1 MTWQEWSNSLI
12 SGGRYADEEKDPDF
26 KIRLGILA
34 QLEGEYLKLY
44 YCIPMCASAV
54 PEILSFKNSYY
65 ADEYNIM
72 YGFGGLMLTKFNY
85 NDAEWAEFVA
95 SQGGELHYE

>member
-1 MTWQEWSNSLI
+1 
-12 SGGRYADEEKDPDF
+12 
-26 KIRLGILA
+26 
-34 QLEGEYLKLY
+34 
-44 YCIPMCASAV
+44 MCASAV

-65 ADEYNIM
+65 TDEFNIM
-72 YGFGGLMLTKFNY
+72 YSFGGLQLMKFNY